1 VWLTRLIVEKKEFN
15 PVFPALRA
23 LLFAASIVLLY
34 VFWQRFG
41 SEAVENTV
49 HAPVSVSVQ
58 LVGKPAPEL
67 RVPAN
72 QVATKQEFLLSQ
84 LRGYPVVVHFW
95 ATWCAPC
102 VQELPEL
109 AKKAEVLRKDGY
121 SVVTVAVDE
130 NWGKLDDFFRRY
142 PSLSSIK
149 DSTILLL
156 DPRGEIAAK
165 FGSSRFPESFLI
177 NDQLVI
183 DNKLVGEQPW
193 NDPQIDPYLK
203 RLRTIPRSK

>member
-1 VWLTRLIVEKKEFN
+1 MV
-15 PVFPALRA
+15 PALRFF
-23 LLFAASIVLLY
+23 LFASLVVLFYL
-34 VFWQRFG
+34 FWQKIG
-41 SEAVENTV
+41 TDAIQNTV
-49 HAPVSVSVQ
+49 HAPATVSVQ
-58 LVGKPAPEL
+58 LVGKPAPDL
-67 RVPAN
+67 RVPAA
-72 QVATKQEFLLSQ
+72 QVASKQDFLLAQ
-84 LRGYPVVVHFW
+84 LKGYPIVVHFW

-102 VQELPEL
+102 VRELPEL
-109 AKKAEVLRKDGY
+109 AKKAQALRGAGY

-142 PSLSSIK
+142 PSLASIK

-156 DPRGEIAAK
+156 DPRGAIAEK

-193 NDPQIDPYLK
+193 NDPEIDPYLL